1 MCIRDRLLVSD
12 DDAVTIL
19 SPMMAV
25 RTGVRNFGE
34 LYLETIKYG
43 FVIPSLLVM
52 MLGIGLVSRPWVG
65 PFRRAAMIV
74 LVFLGGSFTFL
85 VSHVEP
91 RFLYAA
97 IPFLLPWMG
106 AVSYTHLRAHET

>member
-1 MCIRDRLLVSD
+1 
-12 DDAVTIL
+12 
-19 SPMMAV
+19 MMAM

-34 LYLETIKYG
+34 LYLETIT
-43 FVIPSLLVM
+43 VWIRDPIPSVM

-65 PFRRAAMIV
+65 PFRRAALIV
-74 LVFLGGSFTFL
+74 LASWRQLHFL

-97 IPFLLPWMG
+97 IPLLLPWMG
-106 AVSYTHLRAHET
+106 RAGVDRRPGHRHVFG